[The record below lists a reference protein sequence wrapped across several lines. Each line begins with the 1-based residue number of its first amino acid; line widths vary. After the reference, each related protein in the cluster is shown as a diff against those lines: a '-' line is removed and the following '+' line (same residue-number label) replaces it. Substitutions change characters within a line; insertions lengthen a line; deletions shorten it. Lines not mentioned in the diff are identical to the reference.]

1 MRCLKRNQTS
11 FHYATFVER
20 QLIYEVDEY
29 GNNINT
35 GEYRLIYSNP
45 IPCEANISP
54 ASGVTVTQLFGGS
67 EIYDKILIM
76 DDPNT
81 PIDEYTILWI
91 DCTPDVVTE
100 QEEGENLGITLGGTI
115 IGDNGQFSPHDYVVK
130 RVARSLNSV
139 AIAVSKVNVRNG

>member
-1 MRCLKRNQTS
+1 MRCLARNQKP
-11 FHYATFVER
+11 FYYATYIEKR
-20 QLIYEVDEY
+20 PLHEVDEY
-29 GNNINT
+29 GNQVDN
-35 GEYRLIYSNP
+35 GEYQLVYSEP
-45 IPCEANISP
+45 VLCKANISM
-54 ASGVTVTQLFGGS
+54 ASGVTITQLFGGS